1 MALPGS
7 QAKATLQSKRTG
19 AGRGNGVQ
27 DAHQTFSL
35 FDYYYFIV
43 MIAAMNEFEC
53 RIPIKIDP
61 GLMPSDHERLCPCP
75 ARGGFSARS
84 HPSRSNRRVARDQ
97 KQGFL
102 HLRHRYQCRR
112 CLHALCPLHCPVTHG
127 LCGCSIIRGWC
138 L

>member
-7 QAKATLQSKRTG
+7 QAKATLHSKRTG
-19 AGRGNGVQ
+19 AGRGNGVE

-35 FDYYYFIV
+35 FDYYYFIL
-43 MIAAMNEFEC
+43 MIAAMNAFEC

-84 HPSRSNRRVARDQ
+84 HPSR
-97 KQGFL
+97 
-102 HLRHRYQCRR
+102 
-112 CLHALCPLHCPVTHG
+112 
-127 LCGCSIIRGWC
+127 
-138 L
+138 